1 MRAFSIVFVLAAIVA
16 ILATAQRA
24 QSTDLSKPSLLVAT
38 RDLQDPFFEHA
49 VILMVPSAE
58 PPLLAGLIINN
69 PDKRRVRDIF
79 PQARQLKSVE
89 ETIYL
94 GGPVEPDVTS
104 VIFRASSP
112 IGSAVRVFDDTYVA
126 TGNDAIAAVL
136 KDPQI
141 SDLRVISGKAQ
152 WSRDQL
158 DGEVMEGVW
167 YVFPAGADLIFGD
180 PKDLWSMLVKGGQL
194 EEAEAAFSAPINL
207 PFSR

>member
-1 MRAFSIVFVLAAIVA
+1 
-16 ILATAQRA
+16 
-24 QSTDLSKPSLLVAT
+24 
-38 RDLQDPFFEHA
+38 
-49 VILMVPSAE
+49 
-58 PPLLAGLIINN
+58 
-69 PDKRRVRDIF
+69 
-79 PQARQLKSVE
+79 
-89 ETIYL
+89 
-94 GGPVEPDVTS
+94 
-104 VIFRASSP
+104 
-112 IGSAVRVFDDTYVA
+112 VFDDTYVA

-194 EEAEAAFSAPINL
+194 EEAKAAFTAPINL

>member
-1 MRAFSIVFVLAAIVA
+1 MRALLIVFVTAALVA
-16 ILATAQRA
+16 ILATAQTA

-38 RDLQDPFFEHA
+38 RDLQDPVFEHA

-58 PPLLAGLIINN
+58 PPLLAGLVKNN
-69 PDKRRVRDIF
+69 PAKRRVRDIF
-79 PQARQLKSVE
+79 PQTRQLKSVE
-89 ETIYL
+89 EAIYL

-112 IGSAVRVFDDTYVA
+112 IGSAARVFDDTYLA

-136 KDPQI
+136 KDPRI

-167 YVFPAGADLIFGD
+167 YVFPAGADLVFGD

-194 EEAEAAFSAPINL
+194 EEAAAGSDPDLKL

>member
-1 MRAFSIVFVLAAIVA
+1 MRALGIVFVTAAIVA
-16 ILATAQRA
+16 ILATAQKA

-38 RDLQDPFFEHA
+38 RDLQDPVFEHA

-58 PPLLAGLIINN
+58 PPLLAGLVINN
-69 PDKRRVRDIF
+69 PAKRRVRDIF
-79 PQARQLKSVE
+79 PQTRQLKSVE
-89 ETIYL
+89 EAIYL

-112 IGSAVRVFDDTYVA
+112 IGSAARVFGDTYVA

-136 KDPQI
+136 KDPRI
-141 SDLRVISGKAQ
+141 SDLRVISGRAQ

-167 YVFPAGADLIFGD
+167 YVFPAGADLVFGD

-194 EEAEAAFSAPINL
+194 EEAEAGSDPDRKL

>member
-1 MRAFSIVFVLAAIVA
+1 MRALLIVFVTAALVA
-16 ILATAQRA
+16 ILATAQTA

-38 RDLQDPFFEHA
+38 RDLQDPVFEHA

-58 PPLLAGLIINN
+58 PPLLAGLVINN
-69 PDKRRVRDIF
+69 PAKRRVRDIF
-79 PQARQLKSVE
+79 PQTRQLKSVE
-89 ETIYL
+89 EAIYL
-94 GGPVEPDVTS
+94 GGPVEPDVSS

-112 IGSAVRVFDDTYVA
+112 IGSAARVFDDTYVA
-126 TGNDAIAAVL
+126 TGNDAVAAVL
-136 KDPQI
+136 KDPRI

-167 YVFPAGADLIFGD
+167 YVFPAGADLVFSD

-194 EEAEAAFSAPINL
+194 EEAAAGSDPDLKL

>member
-1 MRAFSIVFVLAAIVA
+1 MRAFGIVFVSAAIVA

-38 RDLQDPFFEHA
+38 RDLQDPFFERA
-49 VILMVPSAE
+49 VILMVPSEE
-58 PPLLAGLIINN
+58 PPLLAGLVINN
-69 PDKRRVRDIF
+69 PAKQRVRDIF
-79 PQARQLKSVE
+79 PQTRQLKSVE
-89 ETIYL
+89 EAVYL

-152 WSRDQL
+152 WTRDQL

-167 YVFPAGADLIFGD
+167 YVFPAGADLVFGD

-194 EEAEAAFSAPINL
+194 EEAEARSDPAHNL

>member
-1 MRAFSIVFVLAAIVA
+1 MRAFSIVFVSAAIVA
-16 ILATAQRA
+16 ILATAQKA

-69 PDKRRVRDIF
+69 PAKQRVRDIF
-79 PQARQLKSVE
+79 PQTRQLKSVE
-89 ETIYL
+89 EAIYS

-112 IGSAVRVFDDTYVA
+112 IGSAARVFDDTYVA

-152 WSRDQL
+152 WTRDQL
-158 DGEVMEGVW
+158 DGEIMEGVW
-167 YVFPAGADLIFGD
+167 YVFPAGADLVFGD

-194 EEAEAAFSAPINL
+194 EEAAAGSDPDHKL

>member
-1 MRAFSIVFVLAAIVA
+1 MRALGIVFVTAAIVA
-16 ILATAQRA
+16 ILATAQKA

-38 RDLQDPFFEHA
+38 RDLQDPVFEHA
-49 VILMVPSAE
+49 VILMVPSVE
-58 PPLLAGLIINN
+58 PPLLAGLVINN
-69 PDKRRVRDIF
+69 PAKRRVRDIF
-79 PQARQLKSVE
+79 PQTRQLKSVE
-89 ETIYL
+89 EAIYL

-112 IGSAVRVFDDTYVA
+112 IGSAARVFGDTYVA

-136 KDPQI
+136 KDPRI

-167 YVFPAGADLIFGD
+167 YVFPAGADLVFGD

-194 EEAEAAFSAPINL
+194 EEAEAGSDPDRKL

>member
-1 MRAFSIVFVLAAIVA
+1 MRAFSIVFVSAVIVTIA
-16 ILATAQRA
+16 ATAQRA

-112 IGSAVRVFDDTYVA
+112 IGSAARVFGDTYVA

-152 WSRDQL
+152 WTRDQL

-167 YVFPAGADLIFGD
+167 YVFPAGADLVFGD

-194 EEAEAAFSAPINL
+194 EEAEAGPAVAINL

>member
-1 MRAFSIVFVLAAIVA
+1 MRAFSIVFVSAAIVA

-38 RDLQDPFFEHA
+38 RDLQDPFFERA
-49 VILMVPSAE
+49 VILMVPSEE
-58 PPLLAGLIINN
+58 PPLLAGLVINN
-69 PDKRRVRDIF
+69 PAKQRVRDIF
-79 PQARQLKSVE
+79 PQTRQLKSVE
-89 ETIYL
+89 EAVYL

-152 WSRDQL
+152 WTRDQL

-167 YVFPAGADLIFGD
+167 YVFPAGADLVFGD

-194 EEAEAAFSAPINL
+194 EEAAAGSDPDHKL

>member
-1 MRAFSIVFVLAAIVA
+1 MRAFSIVFVSAVIV
-16 ILATAQRA
+16 LLVATAQKA

-69 PDKRRVRDIF
+69 PAKQRVRDIF
-79 PQARQLKSVE
+79 PQTRQLKSVE
-89 ETIYL
+89 EAIYL
-94 GGPVEPDVTS
+94 GGPVEPDATS

-112 IGSAVRVFDDTYVA
+112 IGSATRVFDDTYVA

-152 WSRDQL
+152 WTRDQL
-158 DGEVMEGVW
+158 DGEVMDGVW
-167 YVFPAGADLIFGD
+167 YVFPAGAELVFGD

-194 EEAEAAFSAPINL
+194 EEAAAGSDPDHKL

>member
-1 MRAFSIVFVLAAIVA
+1 MRAFSIVFVSAAIVA
-16 ILATAQRA
+16 ILATAQKAQRA
-24 QSTDLSKPSLLVAT
+24 DLSKPSLLVAT
-38 RDLQDPFFEHA
+38 RDLQDPFFERA
-49 VILMVPSAE
+49 VILMVPSEE
-58 PPLLAGLIINN
+58 PPLLAGLVINN
-69 PDKRRVRDIF
+69 PAKQRVRDIF
-79 PQARQLKSVE
+79 PQTRQLKSVE
-89 ETIYL
+89 EAVYL

-104 VIFRASSP
+104 VIFRATSP

-126 TGNDAIAAVL
+126 TGNNAIAAVL

-152 WSRDQL
+152 WTRDQL

-167 YVFPAGADLIFGD
+167 YVFPAGADLVFGD

-194 EEAEAAFSAPINL
+194 KEAEARSDPAHNL

>member
-1 MRAFSIVFVLAAIVA
+1 MRAFSIVFVSAAIVA
-16 ILATAQRA
+16 ILATAQKA

-38 RDLQDPFFEHA
+38 RDLQDPFFERA
-49 VILMVPSAE
+49 VILMVPSEE
-58 PPLLAGLIINN
+58 PPLLAGLVINN
-69 PDKRRVRDIF
+69 PAKQRVRDIF
-79 PQARQLKSVE
+79 PQTRQLKSVE
-89 ETIYL
+89 EAVYL

-104 VIFRASSP
+104 VIFRATSP

-152 WSRDQL
+152 WTRDQL

-167 YVFPAGADLIFGD
+167 YVFPAGADLVFGD

-194 EEAEAAFSAPINL
+194 EEAEARSDPAHNL

>member
-1 MRAFSIVFVLAAIVA
+1 MRAFSVVFVAAAIIAIVA
-16 ILATAQRA
+16 TAQKA

-49 VILMVPSAE
+49 VILMVPSAV

-69 PDKRRVRDIF
+69 PAKQRVRDIF
-79 PQARQLKSVE
+79 PQTRQLKSVE
-89 ETIYL
+89 EAVYL

-112 IGSAVRVFDDTYVA
+112 IGSAARVFGDTYVA

-152 WSRDQL
+152 WTRDQL

-167 YVFPAGADLIFGD
+167 YVFPAGADLVFSD

-194 EEAEAAFSAPINL
+194 EEAEAGFAPDLNL

>member
-1 MRAFSIVFVLAAIVA
+1 MRAFSIVFVSAAIVA
-16 ILATAQRA
+16 ILATAQKA

-38 RDLQDPFFEHA
+38 RDLQDPFFERA
-49 VILMVPSAE
+49 VILMVPSEE
-58 PPLLAGLIINN
+58 PPLLAGLVINN
-69 PDKRRVRDIF
+69 PAKQRVRDIF
-79 PQARQLKSVE
+79 PQTRQLKSVE
-89 ETIYL
+89 EAVYL

-152 WSRDQL
+152 WTRDQL

-167 YVFPAGADLIFGD
+167 YVFPAGADLVFGD

-194 EEAEAAFSAPINL
+194 EEAEARSDPAHNL

>member
-1 MRAFSIVFVLAAIVA
+1 MRAFSIVFVSAAIVA
-16 ILATAQRA
+16 ILATAQKA

-69 PDKRRVRDIF
+69 PAKQRVRDIF
-79 PQARQLKSVE
+79 PQTRQLKSVE
-89 ETIYL
+89 EAIYA

-112 IGSAVRVFDDTYVA
+112 IGSAARVFDDTYVA

-136 KDPQI
+136 KDPRI
-141 SDLRVISGKAQ
+141 TDLRVISGKAQ

-167 YVFPAGADLIFGD
+167 YVFPAGADLVFGD

-194 EEAEAAFSAPINL
+194 EEAAAGSDPDLKL

>member
-1 MRAFSIVFVLAAIVA
+1 MRAFSIVFVSAAIVA
-16 ILATAQRA
+16 ILATAQKA

-69 PDKRRVRDIF
+69 PAKQRVRDIF
-79 PQARQLKSVE
+79 PQTRQLKSVE
-89 ETIYL
+89 EAIYS
-94 GGPVEPDVTS
+94 GGPVEPDVRS
-104 VIFRASSP
+104 VIFRAPSP
-112 IGSAVRVFDDTYVA
+112 VGSAVRVFGDTYVA
-126 TGNDAIAAVL
+126 SGNDAIAAVL
-136 KDPQI
+136 KDPRI
-141 SDLRVISGKAQ
+141 TDLRVISGKAQ

-167 YVFPAGADLIFGD
+167 YVFPAGADLVFGD

-194 EEAEAAFSAPINL
+194 EEAAAGSDPDLKL